1 MFKEIYNYFKDFS
14 IIINKY
20 NKIKNKRNQYVIKN
34 TIIQITNN
42 KNNIFMSMLLL
53 KKYFISLG
61 YLISVF
67 SSPKKYLFMLW
78 GLNHFSKL
86 KTWVNINKNINY
98 LYIKLVYPLILL
110 LFFKTNKNIIINFN
124 TIIINYY
131 YTKLFNLKKKRRI
144 KRRITKLIK

>member
-86 KTWVNINKNINY
+86 KT
-98 LYIKLVYPLILL
+98 
-110 LFFKTNKNIIINFN
+110 
-124 TIIINYY
+124 
-131 YTKLFNLKKKRRI
+131 
-144 KRRITKLIK
+144 